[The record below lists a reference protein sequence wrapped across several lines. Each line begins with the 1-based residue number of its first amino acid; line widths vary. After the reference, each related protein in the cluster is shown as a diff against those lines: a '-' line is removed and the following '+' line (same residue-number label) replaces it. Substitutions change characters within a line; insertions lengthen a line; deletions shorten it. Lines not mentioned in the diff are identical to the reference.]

1 MAHRPELIV
10 IGSPTARLRPT
21 DAGGIAAEYAD
32 VSDLD
37 SLFQPEE
44 HRFEALHP
52 EIDHETLSRHFRVV
66 APEDR
71 LEELAERL
79 AGHRD
84 IRAAYVK
91 PAGSPPIADAKLV
104 LLDLDHPDVAEP
116 PSDPTPDYLSR
127 QGYLEDAPIGVGAL
141 SAWNLAGGR
150 GQGVNIIDCEFG
162 WNFAHEDLQQNT
174 TGLIHGTNIDNDEW
188 VQHGT
193 AVLGIFGGD
202 PNQIGVT
209 GICPE
214 ATVSGAAFGKSSAR
228 TIRWAADQLQPGD
241 ILLIELERTL
251 NNDSGQSPFSPVEW
265 WPDDFEVIRYAVGK
279 GVIVVEAA
287 ANGNANL
294 DDAIYDQAQQGFP
307 DDWKNPLR
315 AGGPDSGA
323 ILVGAGCPPSGTHG
337 RTEVPSG
344 DHAGELYVDR
354 ARCGFSNYGSRVDAQ
369 GWGWEVTT
377 TGYGGLKPRH
387 KDRDRWYMDR
397 FNGTSSALPV
407 VVGALACVQGVLRA
421 KGLSP
426 LTPAGARD
434 VLRRTGSPQQ
444 AAPNRPTTQR
454 IGNRPDIRAILRD
467 AGVPT

>member
-1 MAHRPELIV
+1 MAHRPDLIV

-265 WPDDFEVIRYAVGK
+265 WPDDFEVIRRLRTEMPTWMTRFMTRRSRGSQTTGRIRCEPEVPTPERSSSGR
-279 GVIVVEAA
+279 VVLRLVRTGEPRS
-287 ANGNANL
+287 
-294 DDAIYDQAQQGFP
+294 QAEITRESCTWTEP
-307 DDWKNPLR
+307 
-315 AGGPDSGA
+315 
-323 ILVGAGCPPSGTHG
+323 GAG
-337 RTEVPSG
+337 
-344 DHAGELYVDR
+344 
-354 ARCGFSNYGSRVDAQ
+354 SR
-369 GWGWEVTT
+369 T
-377 TGYGGLKPRH
+377 TGHAWTRRDGAGRSPR
-387 KDRDRWYMDR
+387 R
-397 FNGTSSALPV
+397 GT
-407 VVGALACVQGVLRA
+407 
-421 KGLSP
+421 
-426 LTPAGARD
+426 
-434 VLRRTGSPQQ
+434 
-444 AAPNRPTTQR
+444 AA
-454 IGNRPDIRAILRD
+454 
-467 AGVPT
+467 